1 MRQTIDERLHL
12 AFMHEADVAI
22 AANAFKASAANIAAD
37 KRDAIR
43 YSIIAGWNAAVAA
56 MKDAAS
62 YAYSS
67 GYTYCRVCR
76 LAKVMG
82 HQEWCFVGKL
92 QAALALMD
100 DNSPSRDEAMV
111 EDKRYERDDI
121 YKK

>member
-1 MRQTIDERLHL
+1 MTEIERRLYKYYRITRYGVTTTRQRAREDIIDP
-12 AFMHEADVAI
+12 
-22 AANAFKASAANIAAD
+22 
-37 KRDAIR
+37 
-43 YSIIAGWNAAVAA
+43 WNAAVEA

-92 QAALALMD
+92 QAAIALMEGTD
-100 DNSPSRDEAMV
+100 AEDN
-111 EDKRYERDDI
+111 
-121 YKK
+121 

>member
-1 MRQTIDERLHL
+1 MSKTIEERLTNIRGL
-12 AFMHEADVAI
+12 QRRVSSGAEQAEGDALI
-22 AANAFKASAANIAAD
+22 AAVAA
-37 KRDAIR
+37 
-43 YSIIAGWNAAVAA
+43 IIAGWNAAVEA

-92 QAALALMD
+92 QAAIALMEGTD
-100 DNSPSRDEAMV
+100 AEDN
-111 EDKRYERDDI
+111 
-121 YKK
+121 